1 MLKIVHVM
9 FIIIIIKII
18 IERKLKNKD
27 LLISGRLRIK
37 QWLVLFVSVYSLSK
51 YQIRNHIGSS
61 RLLTGNF
68 YFSYIFNM
76 FRMLLN

>member
-27 LLISGRLRIK
+27 LMISGRLRIK

-61 RLLTGNF
+61 CLLTGNF
-68 YFSYIFNM
+68 YF
-76 FRMLLN
+76 